1 VDRWRS
7 PAGVGCGDRG
17 AGGAGS
23 GGCAGRGARRGD
35 GKFRGVNKSGSGLI
49 RLAHDG
55 SGQSLA
61 LEDSVGLL
69 AVQVINPRRQGA
81 QPPTGELKA

>member
-1 VDRWRS
+1 VPDL
-7 PAGVGCGDRG
+7 G
-17 AGGAGS
+17 AAQGEERDEETAN
-23 GGCAGRGARRGD
+23 
-35 GKFRGVNKSGSGLI
+35 FRGVNKSGSGLI